1 MAVQSPVAPD
11 IRRTMIA
18 AILLGI
24 GFMAAIDEII
34 FHQLLAWHHFVDT
47 GSTALA
53 LASDGILHTMELV
66 FLVVGAF
73 LMIELHGRR
82 AQAPGYRGP
91 GFLLGMGGFQTFD
104 GIVDHKILGLHQVRY
119 VEHVWLYD
127 IAWIGAGLIMLAIGW
142 KLLQRARQGQATS
155 QQ

>member
-34 FHQLLAWHHFVDT
+34 FHQILAWHHFIDT

-66 FLVVGAF
+66 LFIVGAF
-73 LMIELHGRR
+73 MMIELHGRR
-82 AQAPGYRGP
+82 AQAPGYRNP

-127 IAWIGAGLIMLAIGW
+127 IAWIGTGLILLVIGW

-155 QQ
+155 QH